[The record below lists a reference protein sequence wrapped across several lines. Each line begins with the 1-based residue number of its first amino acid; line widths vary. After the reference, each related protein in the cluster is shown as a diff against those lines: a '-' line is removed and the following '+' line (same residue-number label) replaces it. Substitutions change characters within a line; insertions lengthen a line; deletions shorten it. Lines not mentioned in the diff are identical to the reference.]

1 MRRGELWRVLVLGRV
16 ERIVLIVGHDTVTES
31 RTDILCVQ
39 VQDFAG
45 KESLLSVRVSAPVS
59 GFARAVTV
67 GPIPKTSFV
76 EQLGVLD
83 DVTMEQVDTALRA
96 TLDL

>member
-1 MRRGELWRVLVLGRV
+1 MRRGQLWRVLVLGRV
-16 ERIVLIVGHDTVTES
+16 ERTVLIVGHDAVTES
-31 RTDILCVQ
+31 RVDILCVQ
-39 VQDFAG
+39 VQDTAG
-45 KESLLSVRVSAPVS
+45 KESLLAVRMTGAIS

-67 GPIPKTSFV
+67 APIPKSSFV

-83 DVTMEQVDTALRA
+83 TATMDQVDTALRA

>member
-1 MRRGELWRVLVLGRV
+1 MTGA
-16 ERIVLIVGHDTVTES
+16 I
-31 RTDILCVQ
+31 
-39 VQDFAG
+39 
-45 KESLLSVRVSAPVS
+45 S

-67 GPIPKTSFV
+67 APIPKSSFV

-83 DVTMEQVDTALRA
+83 TATMDQVDTALRA